1 MTTARE
7 QALEL
12 EVEKLR
18 SNLKSAELERDK
30 YKKLFDV
37 SADSLSII
45 DLSKGRFIECNQSTV
60 EMHGIHSKDN
70 FLELTPTDLSPEYQ
84 PCGRRSDE
92 MSTEYIYK
100 TMTEGSQVFQW
111 THSRLDG
118 TTFTCLVSLTLI
130 SLGEQSLVLAIG
142 RDISNLIKNKEKL
155 DAVLFETKR
164 LKQAYYDEKEKFE
177 KFEKFVDLAPIG
189 IAINNIS
196 DGSFEFVNKEF
207 GKITGYTVDELNQMD
222 YWQLTPKT
230 YEEQEQVQLNSLEEH
245 GHYGPYLKEY
255 IHKNGAR
262 VPVLLSGVKITNR
275 NNETIIWSVVQDM
288 TLQKENEQQIQDA
301 KAKAKAKA
309 DILAFRMQLAND
321 SAGIGVWEWNLQTD
335 ELSWDEWMYKLYGID
350 ESEFSG
356 AYQAWVNSVHSDDVD
371 DAKSALENAAYN
383 GGIYDPEFRVV
394 HPNGQIKTI
403 KASAEVLK
411 DENGIALKVIGVN
424 YDVTE
429 KVNAMKSLSEAKLV
443 AENAVKA
450 KGDFLANM
458 SHEIRTPM
466 NAILGGLQLLQGAK
480 LAPELKTVLNNAS
493 FSAHSLLTIINDIL
507 DFSKIESNNLYLEHI
522 QFSLTEVLKSVK
534 YDLDA
539 LVSSK
544 RIQFLINKT
553 ANFKEYWVGD
563 LVRVKQILLNL
574 ASNAVKFTEKGSVE
588 LNIDCRFYNGKEAIY
603 IEVVDSGI
611 GMADEVKT
619 RIFERFAQADSSTT
633 RKYGGTGLG
642 MSITTKLINM
652 MDGKIDIES
661 EVGKGTTVSVILPLR
676 EVEFTPKAIVKKSL
690 ISPDLTNK
698 QILIAE
704 DNDINKVLIEA
715 MLKST
720 KAIVTLVENGQLA
733 LDAMQTRNYDIVLM
747 DIHMPVMD
755 GIEAQ
760 QKIKQFNPNLPVIAL
775 TANVMKKDVDSYLQ
789 EGFVAH
795 IAKPIDINDLYGKL
809 KHYIG

>member
-177 KFEKFVDLAPIG
+177 KFVDLAPIG

-288 TLQKENEQQIQDA
+288 TLQKENEQQIQD
-301 KAKAKAKA
+301 AKAKA

-544 RIQFLINKT
+544 RIQFLIK
-553 ANFKEYWVGD
+553 
-563 LVRVKQILLNL
+563 
-574 ASNAVKFTEKGSVE
+574 S
-588 LNIDCRFYNGKEAIY
+588 
-603 IEVVDSGI
+603 
-611 GMADEVKT
+611 
-619 RIFERFAQADSSTT
+619 
-633 RKYGGTGLG
+633 TGL
-642 MSITTKLINM
+642 
-652 MDGKIDIES
+652 
-661 EVGKGTTVSVILPLR
+661 VI
-676 EVEFTPKAIVKKSL
+676 
-690 ISPDLTNK
+690 
-698 QILIAE
+698 
-704 DNDINKVLIEA
+704 
-715 MLKST
+715 
-720 KAIVTLVENGQLA
+720 
-733 LDAMQTRNYDIVLM
+733 
-747 DIHMPVMD
+747 
-755 GIEAQ
+755 
-760 QKIKQFNPNLPVIAL
+760 
-775 TANVMKKDVDSYLQ
+775 
-789 EGFVAH
+789 
-795 IAKPIDINDLYGKL
+795 
-809 KHYIG
+809 

>member
-177 KFEKFVDLAPIG
+177 KFVDLAPIG

-288 TLQKENEQQIQDA
+288 TLQKENEQQIQD
-301 KAKAKAKA
+301 AKAKA